1 MIKPRI
7 SAVNGNFSQIPKGG
21 KHFPERFTEVPGAVI
36 VKEENHMMNDK
47 ISRLGLLFIIVGFFM
62 LCVSY
67 AIENF
72 DILYSVDPG
81 YLSALGGFTLTTGM
95 LILAVTGTIYIL
107 KMLVKRFTRK

>member
-1 MIKPRI
+1 
-7 SAVNGNFSQIPKGG
+7 
-21 KHFPERFTEVPGAVI
+21 
-36 VKEENHMMNDK
+36 MMNDK
-47 ISRLGLLFIIVGFFM
+47 VSRLGLLFIIVGFFM

-95 LILAVTGTIYIL
+95 LILAVMGIVYIL
-107 KMLVKRFTRK
+107 NMIYTRFKK

>member
-1 MIKPRI
+1 
-7 SAVNGNFSQIPKGG
+7 
-21 KHFPERFTEVPGAVI
+21 
-36 VKEENHMMNDK
+36 MMNDK

-81 YLSALGGFTLTTGM
+81 YLSALGGFTLVTGM
-95 LILAVTGTIYIL
+95 LVLAVTGTFYIL
-107 KMLVKRFTRK
+107 KMLVKRFTKK

>member
-1 MIKPRI
+1 
-7 SAVNGNFSQIPKGG
+7 
-21 KHFPERFTEVPGAVI
+21 
-36 VKEENHMMNDK
+36 MMNDK

-95 LILAVTGTIYIL
+95 LILAITGTFYIL
-107 KMLVKRFTRK
+107 RMLIKLHPEIGLFHLTLISFVCSRFILSLLSI

>member
-1 MIKPRI
+1 
-7 SAVNGNFSQIPKGG
+7 
-21 KHFPERFTEVPGAVI
+21 
-36 VKEENHMMNDK
+36 MMNDR
-47 ISRLGLLFIIVGFFM
+47 ISKLGLLFIIVGFFM

-95 LILAVTGTIYIL
+95 LILAVTGTFYIL
-107 KMLVKRFTRK
+107 KMLIRRFTKKSINRITTV

>member
-1 MIKPRI
+1 
-7 SAVNGNFSQIPKGG
+7 
-21 KHFPERFTEVPGAVI
+21 
-36 VKEENHMMNDK
+36 MMNDK
-47 ISRLGLLFIIVGFFM
+47 VSRLGLLFIIVGFFM

-95 LILAVTGTIYIL
+95 LILAVMGIVYIL
-107 KMLVKRFTRK
+107 RMLIKRFTKK

>member
-1 MIKPRI
+1 
-7 SAVNGNFSQIPKGG
+7 
-21 KHFPERFTEVPGAVI
+21 
-36 VKEENHMMNDK
+36 MMNDK

-72 DILYSVDPG
+72 DILYSIDPG
-81 YLSALGGFTLTTGM
+81 YLSSLGGFTLITGM
-95 LILAVTGTIYIL
+95 LVLAVTGTFYIL

>member
-1 MIKPRI
+1 MGF
-7 SAVNGNFSQIPKGG
+7 STVNGKISYIPESG
-21 KHFPERFTEVPGAVI
+21 KHFPKRFTEPLLAVI
-36 VKEENHMMNDK
+36 VIKEIHMMNDR
-47 ISRLGLLFIIVGFFM
+47 ISKLGLLFIIVGFFM

-95 LILAVTGTIYIL
+95 LILAVTGTFYIL
-107 KMLVKRFTRK
+107 KMLIRRFTKK